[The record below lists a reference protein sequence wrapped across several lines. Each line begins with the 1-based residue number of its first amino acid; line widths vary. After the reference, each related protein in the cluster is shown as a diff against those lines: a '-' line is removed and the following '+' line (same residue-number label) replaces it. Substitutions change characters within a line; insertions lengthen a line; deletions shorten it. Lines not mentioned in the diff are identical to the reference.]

1 MLIFFVLPFTYQ
13 LAAALFIANH
23 DMEWRRFKDGDTRAL
38 EAIYKAHVSSLIQ
51 YGHKITSD
59 ADLIKDSIQDLF
71 IELWRNREN
80 LADTHQPKFYLFRA
94 LRNKLSRALSQKSF
108 VSEGEMQLS
117 SSDLLTEYVELEMAA
132 KEQELQTRLTL
143 QQLLE
148 KLPIR
153 QQEAIYLRFYHN
165 FPYEI
170 IASTMNMNYQS
181 VLNLVQRA
189 LKNLRKEY
197 LHSGGPVK

>member
-1 MLIFFVLPFTYQ
+1 
-13 LAAALFIANH
+13 LFISNH
-23 DMEWRRFKDGDTRAL
+23 DMEWRRFKDGDIKAL
-38 EAIYKAHVSSLIQ
+38 ESIYRAHVGSMIH
-51 YGHKITSD
+51 YGLRIT
-59 ADLIKDSIQDLF
+59 ADIELIKDSIQDLF
-71 IELWRNREN
+71 IELWKSREN

-94 LRNKLSRALSQKSF
+94 LRNKLQRALSQQSF

-117 SSDLLTEYVELEMAA
+117 SDSLLTEYVELEITAR
-132 KEQELQTRLTL
+132 EQALQDKVTL

-148 KLPIR
+148 KLPKR

-189 LKNLRKEY
+189 LKNLRREY
-197 LHSGGPVK
+197 VPWGRKGK